1 MTALTLESV
10 CAQLDIGWMM
20 TRAKNTSRARLTLFI
35 KPLLLTN
42 CFASTFSCRD
52 ELPDTLLRRCLDGA
66 APTELL
72 REPTDAALEVCG
84 LPRGAAQLEDVH
96 ARVGAIDD
104 EDVAAIV

>member
-1 MTALTLESV
+1 MTALIFESV
-10 CAQLDIGWMM
+10 CAQLDIGWMT

-42 CFASTFSCRD
+42 CFASTFSG

-72 REPTDAALEVCG
+72 RQPTGAALEVC
-84 LPRGAAQLEDVH
+84 LLSRGAAQLEDVH
-96 ARVGAIDD
+96 ARVGA
-104 EDVAAIV
+104 